1 MPISARDAKKYIQ
14 PGETRHQGCK
24 YPDGQNVLW
33 VNRLIGGVAEL
44 AYQEFK
50 DSVDDKIATHLV
62 SNQPRPA
69 KTGTQKRSTSEP
81 RSNRPLKKART
92 MSVASMPVTS
102 PVARVQPP
110 PPPRFNQAPLKSS
123 VKNDNVAA
131 RAIKDSTPG
140 SMTARVTTS
149 DKLATR
155 VNNFDKLSARGNR
168 AECGSKGEV
177 NNLFQPIKK
186 PVRTLN
192 FQVYGVCEGCKR
204 DFFQTQ
210 T

>member
-1 MPISARDAKKYIQ
+1 
-14 PGETRHQGCK
+14 
-24 YPDGQNVLW
+24 
-33 VNRLIGGVAEL
+33 
-44 AYQEFK
+44 
-50 DSVDDKIATHLV
+50 
-62 SNQPRPA
+62 
-69 KTGTQKRSTSEP
+69 
-81 RSNRPLKKART
+81 

-140 SMTARVTTS
+140 SVTARVTTS

-155 VNNFDKLSARGNR
+155 VNNVEKLSARGNR

-177 NNLFQPIKK
+177 NNPFQPIKK
-186 PVRTLN
+186 PVRTLSI
-192 FQVYGVCEGCKR
+192 FQVYGVCEGCKG

>member
-24 YPDGQNVLW
+24 YPDGQNVLL

-92 MSVASMPVTS
+92 MLYRPCLL
-102 PVARVQPP
+102 PP
-110 PPPRFNQAPLKSS
+110 QW
-123 VKNDNVAA
+123 
-131 RAIKDSTPG
+131 PG
-140 SMTARVTTS
+140 SNHHHHP
-149 DKLATR
+149 D
-155 VNNFDKLSARGNR
+155 SARLR
-168 AECGSKGEV
+168 
-177 NNLFQPIKK
+177 
-186 PVRTLN
+186 
-192 FQVYGVCEGCKR
+192 
-204 DFFQTQ
+204 
-210 T
+210 